1 MFREALLRSQT
12 RPREREAQVNILVAT
27 DGTLDPRQA
36 ADAVA
41 RWFVEGDVVG
51 VFTTLSVPTD
61 FLRGLGD
68 SGVKEA
74 ARIAQE
80 AGATLGA
87 GDRAAERLIGSMK
100 KSERSKVD
108 SPVLHAMA
116 SSAAKRM
123 KPVVDALKDQGI
135 EAKASWRTSEGK
147 TANTVLRK
155 VRDFEADL
163 LVIGSHGQG
172 QYEGLLG
179 STGTKLVRLAPASV
193 LVLRNPTARPGQVV

>member
-1 MFREALLRSQT
+1 M
-12 RPREREAQVNILVAT
+12 NILVAT
-27 DGTLDPRQA
+27 DGTLDPKQA

-41 RWFVEGDVVG
+41 RWSVEGDEVG
-51 VFTTLSVPTD
+51 VFTALSVPTD

-74 ARIAQE
+74 ALIAQE

-100 KSERSKVD
+100 RTTPSKVD
-108 SPVLHAMA
+108 SPVLQAMA
-116 SSAAKRM
+116 STAAKRT
-123 KPVVDALKDQGI
+123 KPIVDALKEKGI
-135 EAKASWRTSEGK
+135 PAKASWRTTESK
-147 TANTVLRK
+147 TANTVLTK
-155 VRDFEADL
+155 VKDYEADL
-163 LVIGSHGQG
+163 LIIGSHGMG

-193 LVLRNPTARPGQVV
+193 LVLRSPTAKPGQKT

>member
-1 MFREALLRSQT
+1 M
-12 RPREREAQVNILVAT
+12 NILVAT
-27 DGTLDPRQA
+27 DGTLNPKQA

-41 RWFVEGDVVG
+41 RWYVEGDEVG
-51 VFTTLSVPTD
+51 VFTALSVPTD

-74 ARIAQE
+74 ALIAQE

-87 GDRAAERLIGSMK
+87 GDRAAERLIESIK
-100 KSERSKVD
+100 KPVRSKVD

-116 SSAAKRM
+116 STAARRT
-123 KPVVDALKDQGI
+123 KPIVDALKEKGI
-135 EAKASWRTSEGK
+135 AAKASWRTTESK
-147 TANTVLRK
+147 TANTVLGK
-155 VRDFEADL
+155 VKDFEADL
-163 LVIGSHGQG
+163 LIIGSHGAG

-193 LVLRNPTARPGQVV
+193 LVLRNPTAQPGQAV